1 MFSGIQE
8 ILVIVIILLGI
19 LFLPKIF
26 NRGEAKRPVRSRP
39 AILISGKMRL
49 AIAASVI
56 WLAVTAALIPPSE
69 KDFFRYLYLGVGPV
83 ALMWLI
89 YWVAI
94 GFRKR

>member
-8 ILVIVIILLGI
+8 ILVIVILFVGI
-19 LFLPKIF
+19 LFLPKIL
-26 NRGEAKRPVRSRP
+26 NRGEVKRPVKTRP
-39 AILISGKMRL
+39 AIVISGKMRL

-56 WLAVTAALIPPSE
+56 WLAVTAALVPPLD

-83 ALMWLI
+83 VLVWLM